1 MRAVAH
7 RGVPTPADECLLWG
21 EERTWRGLVS
31 MSANDPNR
39 TLGGQRSRPSL
50 TIERRLRSTLLE
62 AARDNLKLLGAHRL
76 SASLLIGRQSP
87 RIETAHSRYFP

>member
-1 MRAVAH
+1 MLLNHRIEAPLARSQEFLVAMRAVAH

-62 AARDNLKLLGAHRL
+62 GQRQDLDFWAH
-76 SASLLIGRQSP
+76 
-87 RIETAHSRYFP
+87 TA